1 MNERM
6 LEWNFEGD
14 LHGQL
19 DFFSGTS
26 ESYPE
31 FDALLHR
38 KVRAASL
45 FTSESV
51 SKAIRT
57 RSATLSRIRFLTP
70 ISQKVRRAE
79 WPAWSFARLM
89 WSCRPEKSR
98 LAAQWVTPQRS
109 YST

>member
-1 MNERM
+1 MNEHA
-6 LEWNFEGD
+6 LEWNIEGD
-14 LHGQL
+14 LPGQF

-26 ESYPE
+26 EFYPE
-31 FDALLHR
+31 FAALLRR